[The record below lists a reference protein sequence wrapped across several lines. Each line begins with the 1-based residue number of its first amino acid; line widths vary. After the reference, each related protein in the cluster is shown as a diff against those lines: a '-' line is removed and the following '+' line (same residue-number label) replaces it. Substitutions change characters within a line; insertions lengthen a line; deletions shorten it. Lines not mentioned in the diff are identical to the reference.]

1 MSASPV
7 RAKSASHERRER
19 RDRDQTGTISDA
31 DPDTGGG
38 VPVSYVKKKSELRP
52 EPE

>member
-19 RDRDQTGTISDA
+19 RDRDQTGTIIDA
-31 DPDTGGG
+31 DPDTGG
-38 VPVSYVKKKSELRP
+38 VPVSYVKNLELRP
-52 EPE
+52 ESE